1 MDPRDLTGLGPAP
14 NHLHIAA
21 YRAPGGLE
29 MAPPNKPTELKRR
42 LGNPGKRSLQ
52 PALTVLSA
60 VPVNLDPPATLGDEG
75 ASEWRLVLAHCRWIG
90 PSDLRNLRLY
100 CEALDRRSGLLA
112 EVASQGHVLYTD
124 KGYAYLNPAVGA
136 LQTTEVQ
143 ITKWLSLLGLTPSD
157 RSRLGVAE
165 VKAQSTL
172 EQLAAKRAAGRRGS

>member
-1 MDPRDLTGLGPAP
+1 
-14 NHLHIAA
+14 
-21 YRAPGGLE
+21 
-29 MAPPNKPTELKRR
+29 MAPPAKPVELKRR
-42 LGNPGKRSLQ
+42 LGNPGKRPLQ
-52 PALTVLSA
+52 AGLVTLSA
-60 VPVNLDPPATLGDEG
+60 VPVNLDPPETLGDEG
-75 ASEWRLVLAHCRWIG
+75 AGEWRHVLANCRWIS

-100 CEALDRRSGLLA
+100 CEALDRRSLLLA

-136 LQTTEVQ
+136 LATVETQ

-172 EQLAAKRAAGRRGS
+172 ELLAAKRTGRQGS

>member
-1 MDPRDLTGLGPAP
+1 
-14 NHLHIAA
+14 
-21 YRAPGGLE
+21 
-29 MAPPNKPTELKRR
+29 MAPPTKPTELK
-42 LGNPGKRSLQ
+42 KRIGTLRGDRTK
-52 PALTVLSA
+52 PALTILAA
-60 VPVNLDPPATLGDEG
+60 VPVNLDPPDTLGDEG
-75 ASEWRLVLAHCRWIG
+75 AGEWRHVLASCRWIG

-100 CEALDRRSGLLA
+100 CEALDRRSELLA

-172 EQLAAKRAAGRRGS
+172 EQLAAKRAAGRRAT